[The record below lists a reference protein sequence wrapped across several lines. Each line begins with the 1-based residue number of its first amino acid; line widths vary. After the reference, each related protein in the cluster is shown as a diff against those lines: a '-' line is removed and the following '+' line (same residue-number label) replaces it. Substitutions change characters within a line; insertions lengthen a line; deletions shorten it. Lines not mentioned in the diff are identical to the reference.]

1 MEHYFYLR
9 ETLRYAQSDR
19 IAVHNNQHIVTL
31 MNNGKASAIT
41 IFLSEGLQALLRRG
55 LKGEEIQYR
64 LQRRA
69 SIKDIV
75 ESLGIPHTEIG
86 AVRVGNRT
94 TDFGFIPEPGQRI
107 QVSEITP
114 PCDVTRPSKLRPAPL
129 PTVRFMV
136 DVNVGRLAALLR
148 LTGFDTAYS
157 NSLDDRH
164 IAELAHGENRVVL
177 TKGRALLKRSKIV
190 FGRLVRAVL
199 PEDQLTET
207 LQFFGL
213 AGPYSLFS
221 RCLRCN
227 RKLQPIAKEAIV
239 HRLEPKT
246 KKYFNTF
253 KTCPDCNRIYWR
265 GSHCDAMVT
274 KLGSSR
280 LRED

>member
-1 MEHYFYLR
+1 MN
-9 ETLRYAQSDR
+9 TR
-19 IAVHNNQHIVTL
+19 INKNIEIV
-31 MNNGKASAIT
+31 
-41 IFLSEGLQALLRRG
+41 FSEGLQDLLRHG
-55 LKGEEIQYR
+55 PKGDPIEYR
-64 LQRRA
+64 LLRRA

-86 AVRVGNRT
+86 TIQLGSRE

-107 QVSEITP
+107 HISEITP
-114 PCDVTRPSKLRPAPL
+114 PFDVTRPSQLRPEPL
-129 PTVRFMV
+129 PTVRFIV

-148 LTGFDTAYS
+148 LTGFDTDYS

-164 IAELAHGENRVVL
+164 IAELAHGDNRVVL
-177 TKGRALLKRSKIV
+177 TKDRALLKRSKIV
-190 FGRLVRAVL
+190 FGRLVRAVQ

-213 AGPYSLFS
+213 TGPYNLFS

-227 RKLQPIAKEAIV
+227 GKLQPVAKAVIL

-265 GSHCDAMVT
+265 GSHCDAMVA
-274 KLGSSR
+274 KLESAG
-280 LRED
+280 LR

>member
-1 MEHYFYLR
+1 MQTGSTKR
-9 ETLRYAQSDR
+9 T
-19 IAVHNNQHIVTL
+19 
-31 MNNGKASAIT
+31 IT
-41 IFLSEGLQALLRRG
+41 IALSEGLRELLRHG
-55 LKGEEIQYR
+55 LIDDPIEYR

-86 AVRVGNRT
+86 AIRVDGRE
-94 TDFGFIPEPGQRI
+94 TDFGFITEPGQRI
-107 QVSEITP
+107 RVNEIKP
-114 PCDVTRPSKLRPAPL
+114 PFDVTRPSKLRPAPL
-129 PTVRFMV
+129 PAVRFIV

-148 LTGFDTAYS
+148 LTGFDTAYG
-157 NSLDDRH
+157 NRLDDRH
-164 IAELAHGENRVVL
+164 IAALAHDDNRVVL
-177 TKGRALLKRSKIV
+177 TKDRALLKRSKIV
-190 FGRLVRAVL
+190 FGRLVRAVR

-213 AGPYSLFS
+213 AGPYNLFS

-227 RKLQPIAKEAIV
+227 RKLTPVAKAAIL

-246 KKYFNTF
+246 KKYFTSF

-265 GSHCDAMVT
+265 GSHCDAMVA
-274 KLGSSR
+274 KLEKSG